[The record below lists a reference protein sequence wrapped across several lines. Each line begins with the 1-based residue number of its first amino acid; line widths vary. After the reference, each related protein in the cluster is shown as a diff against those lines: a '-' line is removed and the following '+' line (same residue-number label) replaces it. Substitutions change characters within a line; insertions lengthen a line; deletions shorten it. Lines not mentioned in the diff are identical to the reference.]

1 MFQRERVARSRAET
15 FAAGTTAG
23 RVGILHLEATALES
37 FNVIQFASADIER
50 AFGVN
55 DHFDAAGF
63 NEDIAIRRAILQVHL
78 VLQPGAAAAHN
89 RDTEYTFWTPLFG
102 QQRADLP
109 GGAGCDANE
118 AFVAN
123 AKVWLRA
130 CDRCGGCNHLQ
141 GSYRC
146 GPTPSIGTDTNR
158 GRLSAGPKGKITD
171 WHFNCYIREREREE

>member
-1 MFQRERVARSRAET
+1 MFQGERVARSRAET

-37 FNVIQFASADIER
+37 FNVIQFASADIEG

-63 NEDIAIRRAILQVHL
+63 NEDVAIRRAILQVHL
-78 VLQPGAAAAHN
+78 VLQPGAATAHN
-89 RDTEYTFWTPLFG
+89 RDTEYAFGTPLFG
-102 QQRADLP
+102 QQRADLVS
-109 GGAGCDANE
+109 GAGCDANE

-123 AKVWLRA
+123 AKVRLLA
-130 CDRCGGCNHLQ
+130 CYGCGGCNHLQ
-141 GSYRC
+141 GNYRC
-146 GPTPSIGTDTNR
+146 GLTPSTGTETNR

-171 WHFNCYIREREREE
+171 WHFNCYIGEREREE